1 MVLSITELVQLLEQE
16 YGDPD
21 WWPAKSPFEVAVGAI
36 LTQRTSWSNVEKSI
50 EAMRKEG
57 ILAPAAILGVERKR
71 IEQLIRPSGF
81 YRQKTDYLIE
91 FASYVEREYGGEIL
105 SMLSKPPDELR
116 TELLQVR
123 GIGPETADSILLYA
137 LAIPSFVVDAY
148 AVRVL
153 TRLGIDA
160 GDGYNS
166 IKKSFEDA
174 LDNEVIALAKAH
186 ALLVIH
192 CKNRCKRSPVCDGC
206 PFHASCLL
214 ESKEQEQQVSHNG
227 RQQKT
232 C

>member
-1 MVLSITELVQLLEQE
+1 MVLSIPELVQLLEQE

-57 ILAPAAILGVERKR
+57 ILAPAAILSVGRKR

-81 YRQKTDYLIE
+81 YRQKTDYLVE

-105 SMLSKPPDELR
+105 AMLSKPPDKLR
-116 TELLQVR
+116 TELLKVR

-148 AVRVL
+148 AMRVL

-174 LDNEVIALAKAH
+174 LDNEVDGLAKAH

-192 CKNRCKRSPVCDGC
+192 CKSRCKRSPVCDGC

-214 ESKEQEQQVSHNG
+214 ESK
-227 RQQKT
+227 
-232 C
+232 

>member
-1 MVLSITELVQLLEQE
+1 MVLSITELVHMLEQE

-50 EAMRKEG
+50 EAMREEG

-71 IEQLIRPSGF
+71 VEQLIRSSGF
-81 YRQKTDYLIE
+81 YRQKADYLIE

-105 SMLSKPPDELR
+105 AMLNEPPDRLR
-116 TELLQVR
+116 TELLQVK

-160 GDGYNS
+160 GDGYGS
-166 IKKSFEDA
+166 VKKSFEDA
-174 LDNEVIALAKAH
+174 LNNDVAGLAKAH

-192 CKNRCKRSPVCDGC
+192 CKNRCKRSPICDGC
-206 PFHASCLL
+206 PFHGSCLL
-214 ESKEQEQQVSHNG
+214 ETEEQKQHVPHDS
-227 RQQKT
+227 RQ
-232 C
+232 